1 MEQAILMQ
9 DRHMIRKPYPTDLL
23 DPEWDYIAP
32 FVGQKPGRGRRR
44 TVNMREIV
52 NAILY
57 MNKTGCQ
64 WNMIPHDFPE
74 PGHISYYYYLW
85 QKDGTLDTLLDTV
98 RRDVRVSEGRD
109 PEPSAAILD
118 SQSVKIAGN
127 GDEVGFD
134 GNKRIKG
141 RKRHIAVDILG
152 LLILVWV
159 TRANMADRDGG
170 AQLCDELQQ
179 TAPRVR
185 KVWADSAY
193 GGDLVGY
200 VACWCRFIL
209 EIVKK
214 LPEQKGF
221 QVQPKRWIVER
232 TFAWLNQQR
241 RLSKEY
247 EHTPESSES
256 MIKIAA
262 IRLMLRRLTL
272 NTVRMIAA
280 AFIF

>member
-1 MEQAILMQ
+1 MT
-9 DRHMIRKPYPTDLL
+9 RKPYPTDLS

-32 FVGQKPGRGRRR
+32 FVGQKAGRGRRR
-44 TVNMREIV
+44 TVNIREIV
-52 NAILY
+52 NAISY

-85 QKDGTLDTLLDTV
+85 QEDGTLDTILNTL

-118 SQSVKIAGN
+118 RQSVKIAGK
-127 GDEVGFD
+127 GDDVGFD

-152 LLILVWV
+152 LVLLVWV
-159 TRANMADRDGG
+159 TRANMPDCDGG

-179 TAPRVR
+179 TAPRIK

-193 GGDLVGY
+193 SGNLVEY
-200 VACWCRFIL
+200 VTRWCRFIL

-214 LPEQKGF
+214 YPDQKGF

-232 TFAWLNQQR
+232 TFAWLNLQR

-247 EHTPESSES
+247 EQTTKSSES

-262 IRLMLRRLTL
+262 IRLMLRRLTM
-272 NTVRMIAA
+272 NAVRTVVATP
-280 AFIF
+280 IF

>member
-1 MEQAILMQ
+1 MT
-9 DRHMIRKPYPTDLL
+9 RKPYPTDLI
-23 DPEWDYIAP
+23 DPEWEYVAP
-32 FVGQKPGRGRRR
+32 FVGQKSGRGRRR
-44 TVNMREIV
+44 TVDMREIV

-85 QKDGTLDTLLDTV
+85 QKDGTLDTLLDSM

-127 GDEVGFD
+127 GDDVGFD

-141 RKRHIAVDILG
+141 RKRHIAVDVLG

-159 TRANMADRDGG
+159 TRANMSDRDGG
-170 AQLCDELQQ
+170 AQLCDELHQK
-179 TAPRVR
+179 APGVK

-193 GGDLVGY
+193 SGDLVDY
-200 VACWCRFIL
+200 VACWCHFIL

-232 TFAWLNQQR
+232 TLAWLNQQR

-247 EHTPESSES
+247 ERTPESSES

-262 IRLMLRRLTL
+262 IRLMLRRLTR
-272 NTVRMIAA
+272 NAFRIIAA
-280 AFIF
+280 APIF

>member
-1 MEQAILMQ
+1 MQNTLMN
-9 DRHMIRKPYPTDLL
+9 RKPYPTDLT
-23 DPEWDYIAP
+23 DPEWEYIAP

-44 TVNMREIV
+44 TVNIREIV

-64 WNMIPHDFPE
+64 WDMIPHDFPA
-74 PGHISYYYYLW
+74 PGHISYYYYEW
-85 QKDGTLDTLLDTV
+85 QDDGTLDTILNTA

-109 PEPSAAILD
+109 GEPSAAILD

-127 GDEVGFD
+127 GDDVGYD
-134 GNKRIKG
+134 ANKRVKG

-152 LLILVWV
+152 LLLLVWV
-159 TRANMADRDGG
+159 TPANIPDCDGG
-170 AQLCDELQQ
+170 AQLCDELHQI
-179 TAPRVR
+179 APRIK

-193 GGDLVGY
+193 RGTLVEY
-200 VACWCRFIL
+200 VALWCRFIL
-209 EIVKK
+209 EIVTK
-214 LPEQKGF
+214 LPNQKGF

-247 EHTPESSES
+247 ERTTKSSES

-262 IRLMLRRLTL
+262 IRLMLRRLTK
-272 NTVRMIAA
+272 NAVRMVTAVP
-280 AFIF
+280 IF

>member
-1 MEQAILMQ
+1 MA
-9 DRHMIRKPYPTDLL
+9 RKPYPTDLTES
-23 DPEWDYIAP
+23 EWDYIAS

-44 TVNMREIV
+44 TVDIREIV
-52 NAILY
+52 NAIMY

-64 WNMIPHDFPE
+64 WQMIPHDFPE
-74 PGHISYYYYLW
+74 PGHISYYYYMW
-85 QKDGTLDTLLDTV
+85 QDDGTLDAILHAL
-98 RRDVRVSEGRD
+98 RRDVRVSEGREE
-109 PEPSAAILD
+109 EPSAAILD

-127 GDEVGFD
+127 GDDVGFD
-134 GNKRIKG
+134 ANKQIKG
-141 RKRHIAVDILG
+141 RKRHIAVDVLG
-152 LLILVWV
+152 LLLMVWV
-159 TRANMADRDGG
+159 TRANMPDCDGG

-179 TAPRVR
+179 SAPRIR

-193 GGDLVGY
+193 RGNLVEY
-200 VACWCRFIL
+200 VTHWCRFVL

-214 LPEQKGF
+214 SPKQKGF

-247 EHTPESSES
+247 ERTTKSSES

-262 IRLMLRRLTL
+262 IRLMLRRLTM
-272 NTVRMIAA
+272 NAVRMVAA
-280 AFIF
+280 TPIF

>member
-1 MEQAILMQ
+1 MKDTRMK
-9 DRHMIRKPYPTDLL
+9 RKPYPTDLT
-23 DPEWDYIAP
+23 DPEWEYLAR
-32 FVGQKPGRGRRR
+32 FVGQKAGRGRRR
-44 TVNMREIV
+44 TVNIREIV

-64 WNMIPHDFPE
+64 WQMIPHDFPE
-74 PGHISYYYYLW
+74 PGHISYYYYMW
-85 QKDGTLDTLLDTV
+85 QDDGTLDEILVTL

-127 GDEVGFD
+127 GDGVGFD

-152 LLILVWV
+152 LLLLVWV
-159 TRANMADRDGG
+159 TPANMPDCDGG

-179 TAPRVR
+179 TAPRLQ
-185 KVWADSAY
+185 KIWADSAY
-193 GGDLVGY
+193 SGTLVEY
-200 VACWCRFIL
+200 VAQWCRFVL
-209 EIVKK
+209 EIVRK
-214 LPEQKGF
+214 LPNQKGF

-232 TFAWLNQQR
+232 TLSWLNQQR

-247 EHTPESSES
+247 ERTPKSSES

-262 IRLMLRRLTL
+262 IRLMLRRLTTSADP
-272 NTVRMIAA
+272 TVATTP
-280 AFIF
+280 IF

>member
-1 MEQAILMQ
+1 MA
-9 DRHMIRKPYPTDLL
+9 RKPYPTDLI
-23 DPEWDYIAP
+23 DPEWEYIAP
-32 FVGQKPGRGRRR
+32 FVGQKAGRGRRR
-44 TVNMREIV
+44 TVNIREIV

-74 PGHISYYYYLW
+74 PGHISYSYYLW
-85 QKDGTLDTLLDTV
+85 QDDGTLDTLLNAL
-98 RRDVRVSEGRD
+98 RRDVRVREGRD

-118 SQSVKIAGN
+118 SQSVKIAGK
-127 GDEVGFD
+127 GDDVGFD

-141 RKRHIAVDILG
+141 RKRQSAVDILG
-152 LLILVWV
+152 LLLLVWV

-170 AQLCDELQQ
+170 AQVCDELQQ
-179 TAPRVR
+179 TAPRVK

-193 GGDLVGY
+193 RGDLVDD
-200 VACWCRFIL
+200 VRCWCRFML

-214 LPEQKGF
+214 LPDQKGF

-232 TFAWLNQQR
+232 TFAWLNLQR

-247 EHTPESSES
+247 ERTPQSSES

-262 IRLMLRRLTL
+262 IRRMLRRLTM
-272 NTVRMIAA
+272 NAVRMVATGL
-280 AFIF
+280 IF

>member
-1 MEQAILMQ
+1 MEDTRMT
-9 DRHMIRKPYPTDLL
+9 RKPYPTDLT

-32 FVGQKPGRGRRR
+32 FVGQKAGRGRRR
-44 TVNMREIV
+44 TVNIREII

-64 WNMIPHDFPE
+64 WQMIPHDFPE
-74 PGHISYYYYLW
+74 PGHISYYYYMW
-85 QKDGTLDTLLDTV
+85 QDDGTLDEILVTL
-98 RRDVRVSEGRD
+98 RRDVRVSEGRER
-109 PEPSAAILD
+109 EPSAAILD

-127 GDEVGFD
+127 GDDVGFD
-134 GNKRIKG
+134 GNKHMKG

-152 LLILVWV
+152 LLLLVWV
-159 TRANMADRDGG
+159 TPANMPDCDGG

-179 TAPRVR
+179 TAPRVK

-193 GGDLVGY
+193 SGNLVEY
-200 VACWCRFIL
+200 VTHWCRFVL

-214 LPEQKGF
+214 LPKQHGF

-247 EHTPESSES
+247 ERTTKSSES

-262 IRLMLRRLTL
+262 MRLMLRRLTI
-272 NTVRMIAA
+272 NAVRMVAA
-280 AFIF
+280 TPIF

>member
-1 MEQAILMQ
+1 MKDTRMK
-9 DRHMIRKPYPTDLL
+9 HKPYPTDLT
-23 DPEWDYIAP
+23 DPEWDYIAR
-32 FVGQKPGRGRRR
+32 FVGQKAGRGRRR
-44 TVNMREIV
+44 TVNIREIV

-64 WNMIPHDFPE
+64 WQMIPHDFPE
-74 PGHISYYYYLW
+74 PGHISYYYYMW
-85 QKDGTLDTLLDTV
+85 QDDGTLDEILVTS

-127 GDEVGFD
+127 GDDVGFD

-152 LLILVWV
+152 LLLLVWV
-159 TRANMADRDGG
+159 TPANMPDCDGG

-179 TAPRVR
+179 TAPRIK

-193 GGDLVGY
+193 SGTLVEY
-200 VACWCRFIL
+200 VKQWCRFIL

-214 LPEQKGF
+214 PPKQKGF

-232 TFAWLNQQR
+232 TLSWLNQQR

-247 EHTPESSES
+247 ERTAKSSES

-262 IRLMLRRLTL
+262 IRLMLRRLTKHADR
-272 NTVRMIAA
+272 TVATTP
-280 AFIF
+280 IF